1 MANENKFDA
10 MFKTS
15 FENIKSMLD
24 SNTVVGSP
32 IELSNG
38 TTIIPISKLSVG
50 FATGGV
56 DASAMPQKSG
66 KFGGGGGSGM
76 SVTPVG
82 FLSVTKDGRTEF
94 ISVEGKTGIDPVELA
109 EILKEAIENE
119 RIICLPDHNPENW
132 KNQLRGLNETIENYT
147 LTKAERDE
155 IAAAKLKAMMEAT
168 GKAPAGGP
176 MWAVPEGAEAFGQ
189 ARKDLEW
196 IKR

>member
-24 SNTVVGSP
+24 SNTVVGTP

-56 DASAMPQKSG
+56 DASEHTQRSN

-82 FLSVTKDGRTEF
+82 FLTVSKDGRTEF
-94 ISVEGKTGIDPVELA
+94 VNIGGKTAPDPVEQACDILDRSP
-109 EILKEAIENE
+109 EIIQKIKN
-119 RIICLPDHNPENW
+119 IFDTTVGKPEDVVV
-132 KNQLRGLNETIENYT
+132 E
-147 LTKAERDE
+147 E
-155 IAAAKLKAMMEAT
+155 I
-168 GKAPAGGP
+168 
-176 MWAVPEGAEAFGQ
+176 V
-189 ARKDLEW
+189 D
-196 IKR
+196 

>member
-15 FENIKSMLD
+15 FENIKGMLD
-24 SNTVVGSP
+24 SNTVVGNP

-56 DASAMPQKSG
+56 DTGVNAQKSN

-82 FLSVTKDGRTEF
+82 FLVVDKNGKTEF
-94 ISVEGKTGIDPVELA
+94 ISVDNNNASDPVEQACDLLDRTP
-109 EILKEAIENE
+109 EIIQKV
-119 RIICLPDHNPENW
+119 
-132 KNQLRGLNETIENYT
+132 KNIF
-147 LTKAERDE
+147 D
-155 IAAAKLKAMMEAT
+155 
-168 GKAPAGGP
+168 GKSNSSED
-176 MWAVPEGAEAFGQ
+176 VYVEE
-189 ARKDLEW
+189 

>member
-1 MANENKFDA
+1 MANENKFDT

-15 FENIKSMLD
+15 FENIKGMLD

-56 DASAMPQKSG
+56 DTGAQPQKSQ

-82 FLSVTKDGRTEF
+82 FLSVSREGRTEF
-94 ISVEGKTGIDPVELA
+94 ISVEGKTANDPVEQACDLLDRSP
-109 EILKEAIENE
+109 EIIQKIKNIFDSKGEASREVVVE
-119 RIICLPDHNPENW
+119 
-132 KNQLRGLNETIENYT
+132 
-147 LTKAERDE
+147 E
-155 IAAAKLKAMMEAT
+155 IKK
-168 GKAPAGGP
+168 
-176 MWAVPEGAEAFGQ
+176 
-189 ARKDLEW
+189 
-196 IKR
+196 